1 MNLKTLTQGALA
13 ALAMLAALA
22 GCGGGGGS
30 SAAAPAVPPPAQ
42 PDTGD
47 LVVTLTDAAGDF
59 VAYIVDVDSIRLRR
73 ANGDLVETL
82 PLSTRVDFTQLAEVS
97 EFLTVATVPAGIYE
111 EVLLTLDYSDAE
123 ILVQDDAG
131 EPVAADVVDG
141 DGDPIT
147 TLDVALTLTG
157 SDVVR
162 ITPAT
167 VHAFSL
173 DFDLDASNT
182 IDHST
187 MPPTVT
193 VEPVL
198 LAMPE
203 LEEDREHR
211 VRGLLAAVDEA
222 AQEVT
227 LKVRPFRH
235 RGGGFGRFTF
245 GVDDET
251 IYEIDGIAYGG
262 DAGLMAL
269 ADLAEDTPVV
279 AGGQVEDRKLVA
291 ETVLAGSSVYWSDAE
306 VVHGVVRAR
315 DADSLTLSGVAVE
328 FADGRYTFRREL
340 TVLVGEGTTVAA
352 LGVDNDDLDQLSISV
367 GQRIVAAGEFADD
380 LTLDAS
386 EGRVRMLVNR
396 LWGDVVSADPLVVD
410 LQLLNG
416 RLPAVFDFA
425 GTGVSEA
432 DDADPDAYE
441 IDTATLGLLDIEPS
455 ELVQVRGLVNR
466 FGFAPPD
473 FLGRTVVDVATAA
486 RGATAKVAWPEGSTE
501 PFVAT
506 APARI
511 DLDLT
516 GTRAAVI
523 LKGRFRDL
531 PIEPDMLA
539 LVAPDSGRGIYAVVQ
554 RGAGT
559 LTVYRAFA
567 DAVAAMTALL
577 DDAASLHRVTAHGRY
592 TEDSDELTTVRAS
605 FVFEVADSSGGVDG

>member
-1 MNLKTLTQGALA
+1 MNFRSLTKNALA
-13 ALAMLAALA
+13 ALAILAALA

-30 SAAAPAVPPPAQ
+30 SAAAPATPPPAQ

-47 LVVTLTDAAGDF
+47 LAVTLTDAAGDF

-73 ANGDLVETL
+73 SNGDIVETL
-82 PLSTRVDFTQLAEVS
+82 PISTRVDFTQLAEVS
-97 EFLTVATVPAGIYE
+97 EFLTVATVPVGLYE
-111 EVLLTLDYSDAE
+111 EVVLTLDFSDAE
-123 ILVQDDAG
+123 ILVQDENG
-131 EPVAADVVDG
+131 EPVAANVVDG
-141 DGDPIT
+141 NGDPIG
-147 TLDVALTLTG
+147 TLDMTLTLTG
-157 SDVVR
+157 SDAIR

-173 DFDLDASNT
+173 DFDLDASNR
-182 IDHST
+182 IDDTTS
-187 MPPTVT
+187 PPSVT

-198 LAMPE
+198 LAKPE

-211 VRGLLAAVDEA
+211 VRGLLAEVDEA
-222 AQEVT
+222 AEEVT

-235 RGGGFGRFTF
+235 RAGGFGRLTF
-245 GVDDET
+245 SVDTDT
-251 IYEIDGIAYGG
+251 VYEIDGIAYGG
-262 DAGLMAL
+262 GAGLMVL
-269 ADLAEDTPVV
+269 ADLAADTPVV
-279 AGGQVEDRKLVA
+279 AQGQVDDRQLVA

-352 LGVDNDDLDQLSISV
+352 LGADSGDLDQLSISV
-367 GQRIVAAGEFADD
+367 GQRIIAAGEFADD

-396 LWGDVVSADPLVVD
+396 LWGDVVTADPLVVD
-410 LQLLNG
+410 LKLLNG
-416 RLPAVFDFA
+416 RLPSVFDFA
-425 GTGVSEA
+425 GTGVVEA
-432 DDADPDAYE
+432 EDADPNAYE
-441 IDTATLGLLDIEPS
+441 IDTATLGLLDIEPT

-473 FLGRTVVDVATAA
+473 FLGRTVVDVSTAA
-486 RGATAKVAWPEGSTE
+486 RGATARVAWPDGSSE

-506 APARI
+506 SPARI

-516 GTRAAVI
+516 GTRAVVN
-523 LKGRFRDL
+523 LQGRFRDQ

-539 LVAPDSGRGIYAVVQ
+539 LVAPVSGRGIYAVVQ
-554 RGAGT
+554 RGAGS
-559 LTVYRAFA
+559 LTMYRAFA
-567 DAVAAMTALL
+567 DAVDAMTALL
-577 DDAASLHRVTAHGRY
+577 DEGASLHRATAHGRY
-592 TEDSDELTTVRAS
+592 TEDNGELTTVRAS
-605 FVFEVADSSGGVDG
+605 FVFEVADTNGGADG

>member
-1 MNLKTLTQGALA
+1 MNFRSMTKDALA
-13 ALAMLAALA
+13 ALAVLAALA
-22 GCGGGGGS
+22 GCGGGGSS
-30 SAAAPAVPPPAQ
+30 SAVAPVPPPPAQ
-42 PDTGD
+42 LDTGD
-47 LVVTLTDAAGDF
+47 LAVTLTDAAGDF
-59 VAYIVDVDSIRLRR
+59 VAYIVGVDSIRLRR
-73 ANGDLVETL
+73 ANGDVVETL

-97 EFLTVATVPAGIYE
+97 EFLTVGTVPAGLYE
-111 EVLLTLDYSDAE
+111 EVVLTLDFSDAE
-123 ILVQDDAG
+123 ILVQDENGD
-131 EPVAADVVDG
+131 PVAANVVDG
-141 DGDPIT
+141 NGDPVG
-147 TLDVALTLTG
+147 TLDITLTLTG

-162 ITPAT
+162 IAPAT

-173 DFDLDASNT
+173 DFDLDASNS
-182 IDHST
+182 IDDTTS
-187 MPPTVT
+187 PPTVT

-211 VRGLLAAVDEA
+211 VRGLLAEVDEA
-222 AQEVT
+222 AEEVT
-227 LKVRPFRH
+227 LEVRPFRH
-235 RGGGFGRFTF
+235 RTGSFGRLTF
-245 GVDDET
+245 GVDADT
-251 IYEIDGIAYGG
+251 VYEIDGSAYGG
-262 DAGLMAL
+262 NAGLMML

-279 AGGQVEDRKLVA
+279 AQGQVDDRQLVA

-352 LGVDNDDLDQLSISV
+352 LGADSGDLDQRSISV

-386 EGRVRMLVNR
+386 EGRVRMLVNH
-396 LWGDVVSADPLVVD
+396 LWGDVVTADPLVVD

-416 RLPAVFDFA
+416 RLPSAFDFA
-425 GTGVSEA
+425 GTGVVEA
-432 DDADPDAYE
+432 EDADPNAYE
-441 IDTATLGLLDIEPS
+441 VDTATLGLLDIEPT

-473 FLGRTVVDVATAA
+473 FLGRSVVDVSTAA
-486 RGATAKVAWPEGSTE
+486 RGATARVAWPDVATE

-506 APARI
+506 SPARI
-511 DLDLT
+511 DLDLA
-516 GTRAAVI
+516 GTRAVVN

-554 RGAGT
+554 RGAGS
-559 LTVYRAFA
+559 LTMYRAFA
-567 DAVAAMTALL
+567 DAVDAMTALL
-577 DDAASLHRVTAHGRY
+577 DEGASLHRATAHGGY

-605 FVFEVADSSGGVDG
+605 FVFEVADTHGGADG

>member
-1 MNLKTLTQGALA
+1 MNFRSLTKNALA
-13 ALAMLAALA
+13 ALAVVAALA

-30 SAAAPAVPPPAQ
+30 SAVAPPPAPAQ

-73 ANGDLVETL
+73 ANGDVVETL
-82 PLSTRVDFTQLAEVS
+82 PLATRVDFTQLAEVS
-97 EFLTVATVPAGIYE
+97 EFLTVATVPAGLYE
-111 EVLLTLDYSDAE
+111 EIVLTLDFSDAE
-123 ILVQDDAG
+123 IMVQDESG
-131 EPVAADVVDG
+131 EPVAANVVDG
-141 DGDPIT
+141 NGDPAG
-147 TLDVALTLTG
+147 TLDVTLTLTD
-157 SDVVR
+157 SDAVR

-173 DFDLDASNT
+173 DFDLDASNS
-182 IDHST
+182 IDDTTS
-187 MPPTVT
+187 PPTVT

-211 VRGLLAAVDEA
+211 LRGLLAEVDEA
-222 AQEVT
+222 AEEVT
-227 LKVRPFRH
+227 LEVRPFRH
-235 RGGGFGRFTF
+235 RAGGFGRLTF
-245 GVDDET
+245 GVDADT
-251 IYEIDGIAYGG
+251 VYEIDGIAYDG
-262 DAGLMAL
+262 DAGLMVL
-269 ADLAEDTPVV
+269 ADVAEGTPVV
-279 AGGQVEDRKLVA
+279 AHGQVDDRQLVA

-328 FADGRYTFRREL
+328 FVDGRYTFRREL
-340 TVLVGEGTTVAA
+340 TVLVGEETTVAA
-352 LGVDNDDLDQLSISV
+352 LGADSGDLDQRSISV

-396 LWGDVVSADPLVVD
+396 LWGDVVTADPLVVD

-416 RLPAVFDFA
+416 RLPSVFDFA
-425 GTGVSEA
+425 GTGVVEA
-432 DDADPDAYE
+432 EDADPNAYE
-441 IDTATLGLLDIEPS
+441 IDTATLGLLDIEPT

-473 FLGRTVVDVATAA
+473 FLGRTVVDVSTAA
-486 RGATAKVAWPEGSTE
+486 RGATARVVWPNGSSE

-506 APARI
+506 SPARI

-516 GTRAAVI
+516 GTRAVVN
-523 LKGRFRDL
+523 LQGRFRDL

-554 RGAGT
+554 RGAGS
-559 LTVYRAFA
+559 LTMYRAFA
-567 DAVAAMTALL
+567 DAVDAMTALL
-577 DDAASLHRVTAHGRY
+577 DEGASLHRATAHGRY

-605 FVFEVADSSGGVDG
+605 FVFEVAEIQGGADG